1 MKLTAIKQQ
10 VKNPDRVSVFI
21 DGKYSF
27 SLSLD
32 ELLSQKLKT
41 NIEIDEPRLKQL
53 KQVSADGKL
62 RLRAMEWVLNRPRS
76 IREFRDYMFRKKADP
91 DLIDRLVVEFESK
104 KYLNE
109 EVFAKWLID
118 LRRRGNKSDRAIK
131 AELSKKGIN
140 LQTAQ
145 SFFDENNDESDRLD
159 KLISKKLKIGR
170 YKADPQKL
178 TAYLHRQ
185 GFSYDS
191 VRHAIKRHQ
200 TGQEAD

>member
-76 IREFRDYMFRKKADP
+76 TREFRDYMFRKKADP
-91 DLIDRLVVEFESK
+91 DLVDRLVVEFESK

-109 EVFAKWLID
+109 AVFAKWLID

-131 AELSKKGIN
+131 AELSKKGISS
-140 LQTAQ
+140 QTAQ
-145 SFFDENNDESDRLD
+145 SFFDENNDESDRLE
-159 KLISKKLKIGR
+159 KLINKKLNIGR

-178 TAYLHRQ
+178 TAYLYRQ

-191 VRHAIKRHQ
+191 VRQAIKRHQ
-200 TGQEAD
+200 TD

>member
-10 VKNPDRVSVFI
+10 VKNPDRVSIFV
-21 DGKYSF
+21 DGQYSF

-76 IREFRDYMFRKKADP
+76 TREFRDYMFRKKADP
-91 DLIDRLVVEFESK
+91 DLVDRLVVEFESK

-109 EVFAKWLID
+109 AVFAKWLID

-131 AELSKKGIN
+131 AELSKKGISS
-140 LQTAQ
+140 QTAQ
-145 SFFDENNDESDRLD
+145 SFFDENNDESDRLE
-159 KLISKKLKIGR
+159 KLINKKLNIGR

-178 TAYLHRQ
+178 TAYLYRQ

-191 VRHAIKRHQ
+191 VRQAIKRHQ
-200 TGQEAD
+200 TD

>member
-76 IREFRDYMFRKKADP
+76 TREFRDYMFRKKADP
-91 DLIDRLVVEFESK
+91 DLVDRLVVEFESK

-131 AELSKKGIN
+131 AELSKKGISS
-140 LQTAQ
+140 QTAQ
-145 SFFDENNDESDRLD
+145 SFFDENNDESDRLE
-159 KLISKKLKIGR
+159 KLINKKLNIGR

-178 TAYLHRQ
+178 TAYLYRQ

-191 VRHAIKRHQ
+191 VRQAIKRHQ
-200 TGQEAD
+200 TD

>member
-1 MKLTAIKQQ
+1 MKLTAIKPQ

-76 IREFRDYMFRKKADP
+76 TREFRDYMFRKKADP
-91 DLIDRLVVEFESK
+91 DLVDRLVVEFESK

-131 AELSKKGIN
+131 AELSKKGISS
-140 LQTAQ
+140 QTAQ
-145 SFFDENNDESDRLD
+145 SFFDENNDESDRLE
-159 KLISKKLKIGR
+159 KLINKKLNIGR

-178 TAYLHRQ
+178 TAYLYRQ

-191 VRHAIKRHQ
+191 VRQAIKRHQ
-200 TGQEAD
+200 TD

>member
-1 MKLTAIKQQ
+1 MKLTAIKPQ

-76 IREFRDYMFRKKADP
+76 TREFRDYMFRKKADP
-91 DLIDRLVVEFESK
+91 DLVDRLVVEFESK

-109 EVFAKWLID
+109 AVFAKWLID

-131 AELSKKGIN
+131 AELSKKGISS
-140 LQTAQ
+140 QTAQ
-145 SFFDENNDESDRLD
+145 SFFDENNDESDRLE
-159 KLISKKLKIGR
+159 KLINKKLNIGR

-178 TAYLHRQ
+178 TAYLYRQ

-191 VRHAIKRHQ
+191 VRQAIKRHQ
-200 TGQEAD
+200 TD